1 VGYNTVRKDRNRQ
14 GGRVSIYIRELW
26 NFEVKEI
33 NSELEILTI
42 EVIGK
47 FLKLSLITIWYTPL
61 GSEASILD
69 NFENYLQCL
78 RKEDKDFIILGDFNC
93 NLLETQK
100 TPNTTKLV
108 STNLVCM
115 MNIST
120 TSLLKKRL
128 E

>member
-1 VGYNTVRKDRNRQ
+1 LFNLKGLGRVYIIRPSYREYDDPPLLTITNAEIALVGYNTVRKDRNRQ

-78 RKEDKDFIILGDFNC
+78 RKEDKEFIILGDF
-93 NLLETQK
+93 
-100 TPNTTKLV
+100 
-108 STNLVCM
+108 
-115 MNIST
+115 
-120 TSLLKKRL
+120 
-128 E
+128 